1 MQWVETTARSV
12 DEAKELALNEL
23 GVDVADAEFEIL
35 EEPRQG
41 LFGRIRGEARVRA
54 RVRPTAPRSK
64 TDRRPPRKKQ
74 KRSDDGGGTNV
85 QSADTGA
92 TDGPT
97 PAEVPD
103 PGSVEVGGAEGTAA
117 GAVVEGAA
125 AESASARP
133 PRERGGRSRGGDRD
147 GGRPR
152 ERAPRPVGEGPST
165 EQVGAE
171 AVRFLTGLLGA
182 FELEGTVAVAQQDDD
197 LEVTVEG
204 DDLGVLIG
212 PRGSTLI
219 ALQDVVR
226 VASQRRLG
234 DHDSHLRIDVSG
246 YRQRRREALS
256 RFTEQLIA
264 DVIATGTPS
273 VLEPMPSA
281 DRKVVHDT
289 VAAAS
294 GVVSRSDGDDPYRRV
309 VISPAPAD
317 D

>member
-12 DEAKELALNEL
+12 DEAKEAALNVL

-35 EEPRQG
+35 EEPRPG
-41 LFGRIRGEARVRA
+41 LFGRMRGEARVRA
-54 RVRPTAPRSK
+54 RVRPTAPRAK
-64 TDRRPPRKKQ
+64 VERRPARKKQ
-74 KRSDDGGGTNV
+74 KRTDDGEGTTVDNTPAASDEPKDV
-85 QSADTGA
+85 EAASTSEV
-92 TDGPT
+92 T
-97 PAEVPD
+97 PAE
-103 PGSVEVGGAEGTAA
+103 
-117 GAVVEGAA
+117 
-125 AESASARP
+125 RP
-133 PRERGGRSRGGDRD
+133 RRERGGRSRGADRD
-147 GGRPR
+147 RPR
-152 ERAPRPVGEGPST
+152 RDDARSNGGDVTT

-171 AVRFLTGLLGA
+171 AVRFVTGLLDA
-182 FELEGTVAVAQQDDD
+182 FELQGTVNVTQDDD
-197 LEVTVEG
+197 ELELTIEG

-246 YRQRRREALS
+246 YRQRRREALA
-256 RFTEQLIA
+256 RFTTQLIA
-264 DVIATGTPS
+264 EVLESGTPS

-309 VISPAPAD
+309 VISPAPTD